1 MLQSDNAA
9 AAGVG
14 YDLGM
19 EIAASLIAFTALVVA
34 WFVLPASPRQA
45 SARVTGELI
54 PEAA

>member
-1 MLQSDNAA
+1 MLQSDNGAA
-9 AAGVG
+9 PGIG

-19 EIAASLIAFTALVVA
+19 EIAASLIAFAALVVS

-45 SARVTGELI
+45 APHVTGELI

>member
-1 MLQSDNAA
+1 VLQSDNGAA
-9 AAGVG
+9 PGIG

-19 EIAASLIAFTALVVA
+19 EIAASLIAFAALVVS

-45 SARVTGELI
+45 APHVTGELI